1 MERAGALGQVYGAPA
16 HLGLSGLEVVVL
28 GRRWWHTARVGHKP
42 RSWHRPLLI
51 TRRGVS
57 PALSKQLWII
67 MIFFFNLLGFLF
79 VLFFFLMHCALIKKF
94 YYCFINKCIKE

>member
-1 MERAGALGQVYGAPA
+1 MYGAPA

-28 GRRWWHTARVGHKP
+28 GRRWWHTAHGGHKP

-67 MIFFFNLLGFLF
+67 MIFFLIFWGFCLF
-79 VLFFFLMHCALIKKF
+79 YFFFNAL
-94 YYCFINKCIKE
+94 CSD